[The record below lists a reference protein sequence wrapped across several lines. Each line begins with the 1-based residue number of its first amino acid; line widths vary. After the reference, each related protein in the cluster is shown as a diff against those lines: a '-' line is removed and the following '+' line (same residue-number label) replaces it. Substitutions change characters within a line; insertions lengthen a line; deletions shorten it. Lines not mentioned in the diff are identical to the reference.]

1 MRSSMWGY
9 LLIVLGIGIIVV
21 MMLIYSY
28 ASTNESDYYLLKE
41 TTEAAMFDALDEEYY
56 AKDEKL
62 KINKE
67 AFVESFI
74 RRFSD
79 INNYD
84 KTYTI
89 NFYKIEEEPPMVS
102 VEIKTSTGKF
112 AITKDIIDI
121 PIVNR
126 IDGILDAKDTD

>member
-1 MRSSMWGY
+1 MRSAMWGY
-9 LLIVLGIGIIVV
+9 LVVLLGIGIIIV
-21 MMLIYSY
+21 MMLIYTY

-41 TTEAAMFDALDEEYY
+41 TTEAAMFDALDEEEY
-56 AKDEKL
+56 ANNQTLVMDKDV
-62 KINKE
+62 
-67 AFVESFI
+67 FVASFI

-84 KTYTI
+84 KNYTI
-89 NFYKIEEEPPMVS
+89 NFYKISEKPPMAS

-126 IDGILDAKDTD
+126 IDGILDAKKE